1 MESVFLGCFVF
12 GLLFTV
18 VSLLMGATHG
28 ALDGLGLHGDTG
40 PLKLPLGDPG
50 HGHDWL
56 GQVNLSALMA
66 FIMWFG
72 GAGWLGLMYG
82 PFGLAGA
89 LGAGIAAGCAA
100 YGAVALFI
108 GKLRASESVMKPE
121 DYELT
126 GTVARVTVPASAGG
140 VGEIVFTL
148 AGVNRVEGARAADGR
163 ALAKGEEVVIT
174 GYERGMA
181 IVEDA
186 TEFIDGL
193 PAPRALPAPN
203 QDQRTAQPEREL
215 DA

>member
-1 MESVFLGCFVF
+1 MIESIFLGCFVF
-12 GLLFTV
+12 GLLFTL
-18 VSLLMGATHG
+18 VSVAMGASHG
-28 ALDGLGLHGDTG
+28 ALDGLGLHGDAG
-40 PLKLPLGDPG
+40 AVVPHG
-50 HGHDWL
+50 HGEAWL
-56 GQVNLSALMA
+56 GQVNLSGVMA
-66 FIMWFG
+66 FLMWFG
-72 GAGWLGLMYG
+72 GAGWLMLAYG
-82 PFGLAGA
+82 PFGVA
-89 LGAGIAAGCAA
+89 
-100 YGAVALFI
+100 GAVAAGLPAGVGAYALVGWFV
-108 GKLRASESVMKPE
+108 GKLRAAETVMKPE